1 MAVKNRP
8 LRKFDSNYD
17 INPYSYQDQALQI
30 DYLAGTNPI
39 YIGSARPG
47 ASTAEP
53 IWQIKRLT
61 FDVNNNV
68 TMIQWPLRADGSVS
82 SDYEFIW
89 NNRAALTYV

>member
-1 MAVKNRP
+1 MAINNRP
-8 LRKFDSNYD
+8 LRKFDSDFD

-39 YIGSARPG
+39 YIGVARPG
-47 ASTAEP
+47 ASLARAV
-53 IWQIKRLT
+53 WQIKKLT

-68 TMIQWPLRADGSVS
+68 TMIQWPLRPDGSVS

-89 NNRAALTYV
+89 NDRATLTYV